1 MNRRELLK
9 SLAAFGALTGLI
21 GNHSTGQAETNCR
34 PANMTPE
41 KTRLTRTQWDEE
53 LRGRA
58 CYGGM
63 DLALMWDLSAFVQC
77 FPWGRTKDNRR
88 LMQYRLKSYFQIPE
102 EGFAV
107 LVEKVPALRDW
118 QARGFITVT
127 AGNSF
132 DEETFCEK
140 ILETRSEFDLRGI
153 AYDPKYA
160 HSLAQ
165 RLQDGNG
172 ILVESFNQSGITFAP
187 CIDHFEKAVANHVMN
202 HDGNPVL
209 TWCAQ
214 NVTIYE
220 RPGNLKLLK
229 KPARG
234 NHKKIDGIVAAV
246 MALGMSLSK
255 PEVTSIYEEEG
266 ALFG

>member
-118 QARGFITVT
+118 QARG
-127 AGNSF
+127 
-132 DEETFCEK
+132 
-140 ILETRSEFDLRGI
+140 
-153 AYDPKYA
+153 
-160 HSLAQ
+160 
-165 RLQDGNG
+165 
-172 ILVESFNQSGITFAP
+172 
-187 CIDHFEKAVANHVMN
+187 
-202 HDGNPVL
+202 
-209 TWCAQ
+209 
-214 NVTIYE
+214 
-220 RPGNLKLLK
+220 
-229 KPARG
+229 
-234 NHKKIDGIVAAV
+234 
-246 MALGMSLSK
+246 LSR
-255 PEVTSIYEEEG
+255 
-266 ALFG
+266 